1 MSEIVFKVNIKVQK
15 AEKPLKEG
23 KKPSGKNKAPERPVL
38 IRENRVNLNVMEYL
52 NHVLEIGE
60 TDLLLGLKALVE
72 NKTSELQYIL
82 MSYAKKNSDKQYGID
97 ENIARDFISL
107 ATGKRI
113 VTHGLLPEK
122 LETSYELMEVLY
134 KSSCLL

>member
-1 MSEIVFKVNIKVQK
+1 VSEIVFKVNIKVQK
-15 AEKPLKEG
+15 AEKPLNEG

-113 VTHGLLPEK
+113 VTHGLLAEK

-134 KSSCLL
+134 KSCCIL